1 LPPLNSDTSISRVP
15 RIADMR
21 PQDLHGKDLISTQE
35 WKRDEI
41 DYLMDFA
48 ADIKRNYRTN
58 AVPELFKNRTFFML
72 FYNTSTRTRS
82 SFEAAATILGGHSQF
97 IDFATTRG
105 SEGESIKD
113 MAKMYER
120 MGHALGVRILES
132 AVDYVYGKG
141 NAAIREYA
149 KHADI
154 PVVNMAD
161 DVYHPTQAITD
172 VFTLKE
178 KLGKSLE
185 KKKYVLLW
193 TYSDHI
199 RSWGSMQDEMLIATK
214 YGMDTVLAYPEG
226 FELDEKLVNEAKANA
241 KRTGGGLEVSH
252 DPLEAM
258 EGADVVFPRSW
269 ASHECV
275 MQGMNRFTKE
285 REVKLHGEHK
295 DWRLTSKLTA
305 SMSKK
310 GVVTHVLPVFRG
322 QEADDEVMDGPRSVI
337 YDQAENLLYVRAAVL
352 ALLAGTGR

>member
-1 LPPLNSDTSISRVP
+1 
-15 RIADMR
+15 MR
-21 PQDLHGKDLISTQE
+21 PHDLQGKDLISTQD
-35 WKRDEI
+35 WKKEEI
-41 DYLMDFA
+41 DYLMEFA
-48 ADIKRNYRTN
+48 ADIKRRYRSN
-58 AVPELFKNRTFFML
+58 SVPELFKNRTFFML

-132 AVDYVYGKG
+132 AVDYVYGRG

-149 KHADI
+149 KFADI

-161 DVYHPTQAITD
+161 DMYHPTQAITD

-178 KLGKSLE
+178 KLGAKLT

-199 RSWGSMQDEMLIATK
+199 RSWGSMQDEMLVATK

-226 FELDEKLVNEAKANA
+226 FDLDEKLVEAARGNA
-241 KRTGGGLEVSH
+241 KISGGSLEVSH
-252 DPLEAM
+252 DPVEAM
-258 EGADVVFPRSW
+258 KGADVVFPRSW

-275 MQGMNRFTKE
+275 MTGMNRFTKE
-285 REVKLHGEHK
+285 KEVAMHNEHK
-295 DWRLTSKLTA
+295 DWRLTKGLTDT
-305 SMSKK
+305 MTRD
-310 GVVTHVLPVFRG
+310 GIVTHVLPVFRG
-322 QEADDEVMDGPRSVI
+322 QEADDVVMDGPRSVI

-352 ALLAGTGR
+352 ALLAGSGK

>member
-1 LPPLNSDTSISRVP
+1 MS
-15 RIADMR
+15 
-21 PQDLHGKDLISTQE
+21 PQNLHGKDLISTQE
-35 WKRDEI
+35 WTRDEI
-41 DYLMDFA
+41 DFLMDFA
-48 ADIKRNYRTN
+48 GDIKRKYRLHT
-58 AVPELFKNRTFFML
+58 VPELFKNRTFFML

-132 AVDYVYGKG
+132 AVDYVYGRG
-141 NAAIREYA
+141 NAAVREYA
-149 KHADI
+149 KYADI

-161 DVYHPTQAITD
+161 DVYHPTQAIAD
-172 VFTLKE
+172 IFTLKE
-178 KLGKSLE
+178 KLGSNLKG
-185 KKKYVLLW
+185 KKYTLLW

-199 RSWGSMQDEMLIATK
+199 RSWGSIQDEMLISTK
-214 YGMDTVLAYPEG
+214 YGMDTALVYPEG
-226 FELDEKLVNEAKANA
+226 FDLDEKLVQQAKGNA
-241 KRTGGGLEVSH
+241 KVSGGSLEISH
-252 DPLEAM
+252 DPVEAM
-258 EGADVVFPRSW
+258 KGADVVFPRSW

-275 MQGMNRFTKE
+275 MTGMNRFTKE
-285 REVKLHGEHK
+285 REVALHDKYK
-295 DWRLTSKLTA
+295 DWRLSKKLADT
-305 SMSKK
+305 MSKK

-352 ALLAGTGR
+352 SLLAGSGR

>member
-1 LPPLNSDTSISRVP
+1 
-15 RIADMR
+15 MR
-21 PQDLHGKDLISTQE
+21 PRDLHGKDLISTQD
-35 WKRDEI
+35 WKKEEI
-41 DYLMDFA
+41 DYLMRFA
-48 ADIKRNYRTN
+48 SGIKRRYRSN
-58 AVPELFKNRTFFML
+58 SVPELFKNRTFFML

-120 MGHALGVRILES
+120 MGHALGVRMLES
-132 AVDYVYGKG
+132 AVDYVYGRG

-149 KHADI
+149 RYADI

-172 VFTLKE
+172 VFTLRE
-178 KLGKSLE
+178 KLGSSL
-185 KKKYVLLW
+185 KGKKYALMW

-199 RSWGSMQDEMLIATK
+199 RSWGSMQDEMLISTK

-226 FELDEKLVNEAKANA
+226 FDLDEKLVQQAKGNA
-241 KRTGGGLEVSH
+241 RVSGGSLEISH
-252 DPLEAM
+252 DPAEAM
-258 EGADVVFPRSW
+258 RGADVVFPRSW

-275 MQGMNRFTKE
+275 MTGMNRFTKE
-285 REVKLHGEHK
+285 REVALHDK
-295 DWRLTSKLTA
+295 YRDWRLTRKLADT
-305 SMSKK
+305 MSKK
-310 GVVTHVLPVFRG
+310 GIVTHVLPVFRG

-352 ALLAGTGR
+352 ALLAGSRR

>member
-1 LPPLNSDTSISRVP
+1 
-15 RIADMR
+15 MR
-21 PQDLHGKDLISTQE
+21 PQDLRGKDLISTQDWTRE
-35 WKRDEI
+35 EI

-48 ADIKRNYRTN
+48 ADIKKRYK
-58 AVPELFKNRTFFML
+58 AGSVPELFKNRTFFML

-132 AVDYVYGKG
+132 AVDYVYGRG

-149 KHADI
+149 KYAEI

-172 VFTLKE
+172 MLTLKE
-178 KLGKSLE
+178 KLGGNLQ
-185 KKKYVLLW
+185 KKKYALLW

-199 RSWGSMQDEMLIATK
+199 RSWGSMQDEMLISTK
-214 YGMDTVLAYPEG
+214 YGMDTVLVYPEG
-226 FELDEKLVNEAKANA
+226 FDLDDKLVQQARSNTKSA
-241 KRTGGGLEVSH
+241 GGSLEISH
-252 DPLEAM
+252 SPEEAM
-258 EGADVVFPRSW
+258 KGADVVFPRSW

-275 MQGMNRFTKE
+275 MTGMNRFTKE
-285 REVKLHGEHK
+285 KEVELHNRHK
-295 DWRLTSKLTA
+295 DWRLTKKLTDT
-305 SMSKK
+305 MSKG

-352 ALLAGTGR
+352 ALLAGTAK